1 MVRRVAARAPWLAVA
16 LLPLVLYAFG
26 YHNLVLLSAAVIV
39 EVVMF
44 AGVWLARHPS
54 QQQRAT
60 SPLLATPHHPVAP
73 RRSRSR
79 RS

>member
-1 MVRRVAARAPWLAVA
+1 MGRRVAVRAPWLAVA

-54 QQQRAT
+54 PQQRLS
-60 SPLLATPHHPVAP
+60 SPLLGTPHHPVAP